1 MRITSYYVATT
12 CIASAALILPN
23 LVGRHSV
30 LNALPTAVSSAFG
43 ALPHKHSRL
52 PGVLAMSA
60 DRFLSSL
67 GVNTHVDQGY
77 DPNSYVEPLKF
88 TGIREVRDGSRHIS
102 SDVMI
107 HQKTGARFTIGD
119 GGDLHLENLLAC
131 GRTLA
136 KADALLA
143 LEGPNEVNNFPIV
156 YNGEHGGGQGKS
168 WIPVAQYQKDLYAA
182 AKSDPVL
189 KRYPVFSPSETGA
202 ETDNVGLQFLT
213 VPVGAET
220 IFPDKTQFANYVNP
234 HNYVSGNGNQYGD
247 NQAWNAAD
255 PTLNSRWDGL
265 YGNNGVTWAHHY
277 RGYTNQQLPDVA
289 RVTTE
294 TGWDTVINAGGEHT
308 QGTILT
314 NTYLAQ
320 FKRGW
325 HYTFIYE
332 MRDDEG
338 GTGKQGLYHKTTPKL
353 AAIYIHNLTT
363 ILADS
368 GQLAHPRRLA
378 YSIENEPETVH
389 DLLLQKSTG
398 AFELVVWD
406 ERAKGGDNVTVALGA
421 KHRIVKI
428 YDVTSG
434 TEPVQVLRNVRSVPL
449 SLSDHAM
456 IIEVTR

>member
-1 MRITSYYVATT
+1 M
-12 CIASAALILPN
+12 
-23 LVGRHSV
+23 
-30 LNALPTAVSSAFG
+30 
-43 ALPHKHSRL
+43 
-52 PGVLAMSA
+52 
-60 DRFLSSL
+60 
-67 GVNTHVDQGY
+67 GY
-77 DPNSYVEPLKF
+77 
-88 TGIREVRDGSRHIS
+88 
-102 SDVMI
+102 
-107 HQKTGARFTIGD
+107 
-119 GGDLHLENLLAC
+119 
-131 GRTLA
+131 
-136 KADALLA
+136 
-143 LEGPNEVNNFPIV
+143 
-156 YNGEHGGGQGKS
+156 
-168 WIPVAQYQKDLYAA
+168 
-182 AKSDPVL
+182 
-189 KRYPVFSPSETGA
+189 
-202 ETDNVGLQFLT
+202 
-213 VPVGAET
+213 
-220 IFPDKTQFANYVNP
+220 
-234 HNYVSGNGNQYGD
+234 
-247 NQAWNAAD
+247 
-255 PTLNSRWDGL
+255 
-265 YGNNGVTWAHHY
+265 
-277 RGYTNQQLPDVA
+277 GYH
-289 RVTTE
+289 
-294 TGWDTVINAGGEHT
+294 AGGEHT

-406 ERAKGGDNVTVALGA
+406 ERAKGGDNVTVALGG

-456 IIEVTR
+456 VIEVTR